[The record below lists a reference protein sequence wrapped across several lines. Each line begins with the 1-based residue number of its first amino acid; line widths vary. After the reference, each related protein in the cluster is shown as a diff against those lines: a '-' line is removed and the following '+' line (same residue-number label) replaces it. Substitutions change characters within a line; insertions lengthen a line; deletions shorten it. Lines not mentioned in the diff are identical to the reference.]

1 MVAFIICIFLKLNE
15 KRFFSWCNVGALHK
29 CLENIILLL
38 KDFASLFVVYVFVCG
53 KNIYIGHDTKADDN
67 MALTVTII
75 VISIRA
81 IQHISFAFL
90 ANIHT
95 FIIDPEKPGIFCP
108 IQSINEHFHL

>member
-15 KRFFSWCNVGALHK
+15 KRFFSWCYVGALHK

-38 KDFASLFVVYVFVCG
+38 KDFASLFLVYVFVCG

-67 MALTVTII
+67 VALTVTII

-81 IQHISFAFL
+81 IQTYLVCISCKYTYFYYWSRKTWYIL
-90 ANIHT
+90 SDTIH
-95 FIIDPEKPGIFCP
+95 
-108 IQSINEHFHL
+108 